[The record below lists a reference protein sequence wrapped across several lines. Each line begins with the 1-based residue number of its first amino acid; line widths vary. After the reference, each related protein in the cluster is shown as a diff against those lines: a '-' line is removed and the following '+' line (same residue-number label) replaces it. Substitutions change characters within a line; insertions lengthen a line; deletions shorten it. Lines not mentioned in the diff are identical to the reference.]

1 MKKMG
6 EERNTPKTP
15 DTGENSENAA
25 VRLHT
30 LDMLV
35 ANIIPTTKYFES
47 RFDFLQHQ
55 INELREGQK
64 RLEDLMDLRFGYVE
78 KRFEQIDHRFEQIDQ
93 RFEQIEKRF
102 EQIDKRFEQVDAR
115 FNRITED
122 LKEFKRDVDG
132 RFQQVITAID
142 RLTDKLDQRDEAQ
155 RRFTLKMFTIAISLS
170 FLGVLGVFL
179 KIAGVF

>member
-1 MKKMG
+1 MKKMS

-64 RLEDLMDLRFGYVE
+64 RLEDLMELRFGYVE

-93 RFEQIEKRF
+93 RFEQIE
-102 EQIDKRFEQVDAR
+102 KRFEQVDAR

-142 RLTDKLDQRDEAQ
+142 RLADKLDQRDEAQ